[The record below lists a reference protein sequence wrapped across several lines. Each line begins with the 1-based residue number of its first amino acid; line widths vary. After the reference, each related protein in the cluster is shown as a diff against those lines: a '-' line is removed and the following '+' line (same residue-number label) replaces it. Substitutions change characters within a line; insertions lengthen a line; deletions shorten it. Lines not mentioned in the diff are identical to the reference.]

1 MKQLIKW
8 IVFII
13 TSLIFLYA
21 FSDSYN
27 LQNIDNLDYI
37 IALGIDTIP
46 DSSNLAVSFEF
57 ANLNSFSENSSSKD
71 TKPIINTVEAPS
83 ITTAINTM
91 NAYLGKQLNL
101 SHCKV
106 IVLSK
111 EFAETGILQQ
121 VSIIMHNAQIRPT
134 TNIVVAEDNAYI
146 YLKNSVSSLE
156 QVLTKYYDVFPT
168 SSEYTGFTSDIPLGE
183 FYESLL
189 NPNIGSVAILGM
201 QSKVSTESQISSE
214 NESSTQ
220 DESSTKENSS
230 SNEGKSSS
238 DNSEKEKKPTENAVE
253 NKKDKITEKNSII
266 EGDRGTENVGLAV
279 FKNDKYVG
287 KLTAHDTLWYS
298 LLKGEVDKFLVNIE
312 NPFKQGEQM
321 DISITS
327 LSNVSFDVDVTKN
340 SPKINVKFNLKG
352 KTINNILD
360 ISYDKAIDTL
370 NTNLKQYLESEI
382 LKYLYKT
389 SKEFNSDIEDF
400 NRIARKKF
408 LTIQDFENYNWCS
421 KYKDAEFSVELNDR
435 IVSNVLIEQN
445 KQDF

>member
-1 MKQLIKW
+1 MKNLVKW

-46 DSSNLAVSFEF
+46 GSKNIAVSFEF
-57 ANLNSFSENSSSKD
+57 ANLSSFSENSSSKD
-71 TKPIINTVEAPS
+71 TKPIVNTVEAPS
-83 ITTAINTM
+83 ISNAINTM

-106 IVLSK
+106 IVFSK
-111 EFAETGILQQ
+111 EFAETGILKQ
-121 VSIIMHNAQIRPT
+121 VSVIMHNTQIRPT
-134 TNIVVAEDNAYI
+134 TNIVVAEDNANL

-189 NPNIGSVAILGM
+189 DPHIGTVAILGTK
-201 QSKVSTESQISSE
+201 SNVSTKSQQSSENQDSSQDESSSKESSSSKEENRSSESSE
-214 NESSTQ
+214 NEI
-220 DESSTKENSS
+220 KP
-230 SNEGKSSS
+230 NE
-238 DNSEKEKKPTENAVE
+238 DAVG
-253 NKKDKITEKNSII
+253 DKITESNSIL

-279 FKNDKYVG
+279 FRADKYVG
-287 KLTAHDTLWYS
+287 KLSAHDTLWYS
-298 LLKGEVDKFLVNIE
+298 LLKGEVDKFLVSIE
-312 NPFKQGEQM
+312 DPFNKGEQM
-321 DISITS
+321 DITITS
-327 LSNVSFDVDVTKN
+327 LSNVNFNVDV
-340 SPKINVKFNLKG
+340 SEDIPKITVIFNLKG
-352 KTINNILD
+352 KALND
-360 ISYDKAIDTL
+360 ITDVSFNQAIDKL
-370 NTNLKQYLESEI
+370 NTNLKQYLEDQI

-400 NRIARKKF
+400 YRVARKHF
-408 LTIQDFENYNWCS
+408 LTLQNFEHYNWCE
-421 KYKDAEFSVELNDR
+421 KYKNAEFNVEFNDR
-435 IVSNVLIEQN
+435 IVSNVLIEHN
-445 KQDF
+445 KQSF